1 MCAGREAPAK
11 SACRRI
17 VSTYPDVC
25 QPIFERRRSLNN
37 RRNNRGAPV
46 SFFWEHQ
53 VALPSTPSFYYT
65 MACTLLRVVVR
76 VRGGSLRN
84 RRVSLLASRSV
95 LWGNAR
101 GGERV
106 IRWRK
111 KTKTL
116 SFCRLTRR
124 PIAAYCY
131 TRGKWIYCISN
142 VHRSLLSSFDNRLF
156 CPLITRFDLTRC
168 STFIRTRRS
177 IDRVFFFF
185 GKFRN
190 FVRFCS
196 MFV

>member
-1 MCAGREAPAK
+1 MLL
-11 SACRRI
+11 
-17 VSTYPDVC
+17 
-25 QPIFERRRSLNN
+25 FL
-37 RRNNRGAPV
+37 
-46 SFFWEHQ
+46 FFWEHQ

-65 MACTLLRVVVR
+65 MACTLLRVV

-156 CPLITRFDLTRC
+156 CPLITRFDLTRR

-185 GKFRN
+185 WKIQKFCPILLHVRLGILFFCKKWGKGDWN
-190 FVRFCS
+190 S
-196 MFV
+196 NI